1 MTHKRFPLFWT
12 LLTVLVVSGLMLVA
26 AQTSG
31 RTPPGNSAAAP
42 AQPGAAPADPDA
54 VVLQLGDTSVT
65 AAQFEP
71 RFTIALRSLAA
82 QQGTPLD
89 AATLAQFGALRPNFL
104 DQFATQQVLLQEAQT
119 RDITVPEAEVE
130 AQITQAREGAGANFE
145 QALSAAGYE
154 DEAALREYIRES
166 LVLQRTVEAVQAEI
180 EVTPAQV
187 QQFYA
192 QNREQFS
199 QPEQVCARHILLAD
213 QAKADEIYQR
223 LQEGGN
229 FAQLARNNST
239 DPGSKEN
246 GGDLGCLTAGQ
257 TVPTFDE
264 AVFAAEVGETTAPVQ
279 SQFGFHIIRVY
290 EKRPGAPVPLAEVR
304 QQVRDQLVNQRLGT
318 RVAELREASGLEL
331 FPENLPQTA
340 PAIPVQPGAAPTP
353 APAPAPEG
361 EQDGE

>member
-1 MTHKRFPLFWT
+1 VTHKRFPLFWT

-26 AQTSG
+26 AQT
-31 RTPPGNSAAAP
+31 PAAPP
-42 AQPGAAPADPDA
+42 AQPAAAPADPDA
-54 VVLQLGDTSVT
+54 VVLQLGDTSFT

-71 RFTIALRSLAA
+71 RFTIALRSLAV

-89 AATLAQFGALRPNFL
+89 EATLAQFGALRPNFL
-104 DQFATQQVLLQEAQT
+104 DQFATQQVLLQEAQA
-119 RDITVPEAEVE
+119 RDITAPEAEVE
-130 AQITQAREGAGANFE
+130 AQIAQAREGAGANFE

-154 DEAALREYIRES
+154 NEAALREYIRES
-166 LVLQRTVEAVQAEI
+166 LVLQRTVEALEGEVAVADAE
-180 EVTPAQV
+180 VR
-187 QQFYA
+187 QFYN

-223 LQEGGN
+223 LQDGGN
-229 FAQLARNNST
+229 FAELARNNST

-246 GGDLGCLTAGQ
+246 GGDLGCLTTGQ
-257 TVPTFDE
+257 TVPTFEE
-264 AVFAAEVGETTAPVQ
+264 AAFAAEVGETTAPVQ
-279 SQFGFHIIRVY
+279 SEFGFHIIRVY
-290 EKRPGAPVPLAEVR
+290 EKRPGAPVPFAEVR
-304 QQVRDQLVNQRLGT
+304 EQVRGQLVNQKLGA
-318 RVAELREASGLEL
+318 RVTELREASGIEL

-340 PAIPVQPGAAPTP
+340 PVAPVQPEAAP